1 MSEAEP
7 SRLERLLA
15 KLDLRALGADRFVSE
30 PGAGRSRLFGGLVA
44 AQSLVAAGRSVDAAA
59 PHSLHAYFLRAGR
72 SDAPIRF
79 EVERTRDGRRFA
91 ARRVVALQDERA
103 IFQMAASFTSVES
116 GVAHQDPAPATPPP
130 DGLDDW
136 EDVRARLAEHA
147 RPRREFEA
155 FDVRVLEPERD
166 APGARSAPTRAA
178 WLRAARRPAR
188 RSAAAHGSARLR
200 ERPHAAARRGP
211 PARRAVGRASAG
223 EPRPRAL
230 VPPRARAHRLDPVR
244 LSQSRGERRTR
255 PRVRRHVRSGPARGD
270 GGAGGADRELALGYA
285 VRGRARRDAAAPIEF
300 ETAAEDERWRSER
313 RPWRSASPRF
323 AACSARSRPA
333 PAPPSTTRAG
343 PATRCGSSP
352 MRSTRS
358 ASRWTT

>member
-1 MSEAEP
+1 MSRAEP

-15 KLDLRALGADRFVSE
+15 KLDLRSLGADRFVSE

-44 AQSLVAAGRSVDAAA
+44 AQSLVAAARSVDAVA

-130 DGLDDW
+130 DELDDW
-136 EDVRARLAEHA
+136 ENVRARLAEHA

-178 WLRAARRPAR
+178 WLRLRGDPPADPL
-188 RSAAAHGSARLR
+188 LR
-200 ERPHAAARRGP
+200 TALLVYASDRTLLRAAARPHGVPWDARP
-211 PARRAVGRASAG
+211 PASLDHALWFHRAPVLTDWILYDCHSPAASAG
-223 EPRPRAL
+223 RGLVFGGMYEAGQRVATVAQEAL
-230 VPPRARAHRLDPVR
+230 
-244 LSQSRGERRTR
+244 
-255 PRVRRHVRSGPARGD
+255 
-270 GGAGGADRELALGYA
+270 
-285 VRGRARRDAAAPIEF
+285 IE
-300 ETAAEDERWRSER
+300 S
-313 RPWRSASPRF
+313 
-323 AACSARSRPA
+323 
-333 PAPPSTTRAG
+333 
-343 PATRCGSSP
+343 
-352 MRSTRS
+352 
-358 ASRWTT
+358 